1 MIKSIKITI
10 VENTVTLLK
19 NANKKT
25 GKLKNKL
32 NILNIDNSDKK
43 DLIWIL
49 ESQSSDSFDID
60 ILTSSE
66 SNY

>member
-1 MIKSIKITI
+1 MVKENVTI
-10 VENTVTLLK
+10 VENTVTLVK

-43 DLIWIL
+43 DLAAIVIL
-49 ESQSSDSFDID
+49 LPVADQSIM
-60 ILTSSE
+60 
-66 SNY
+66 